1 MKKIL
6 TIIIFSLIGNF
17 TYSQKIIK
25 SECSEKFS
33 CSQKFGLTETKS
45 NYTLIV
51 SIDDKD
57 LKFKTAEKQIMTSF
71 SVAKK
76 TDKYVI
82 GKNESGNYSFYDL
95 KKKQFYYIDYYMSR
109 YSTAGYGVEN
119 SEIKQT
125 VLKMMELLKKG
136 NTQKDVIQ
144 HLVKQT
150 EYDF

>member
-6 TIIIFSLIGNF
+6 TFIIISLIVNF

-25 SECSEKFS
+25 SECSEKFN

-45 NYTLIV
+45 NYTLTV
-51 SIDDKD
+51 SIDNKD
-57 LKFKTAEKQIMTSF
+57 LKFKTAEKQTMTSF

-95 KKKQFYYIDYYMSR
+95 KKKQFYYIDYYKSR
-109 YSTAGYGVEN
+109 YSTAGYGIEN